1 MINNRSGRVPGKK
14 KAEPGIRTLP
24 FTKGGYIIK

>member
-1 MINNRSGRVPGKK
+1 MIHNSSERGLEKK

-24 FTKGGYIIK
+24 FRKEVES